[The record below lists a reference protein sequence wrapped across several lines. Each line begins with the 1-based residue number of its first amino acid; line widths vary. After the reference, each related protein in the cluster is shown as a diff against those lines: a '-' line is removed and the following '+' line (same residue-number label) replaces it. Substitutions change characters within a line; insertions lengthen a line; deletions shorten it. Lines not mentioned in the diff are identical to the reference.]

1 MLVGAPTEK
10 VYDSIITTMKVVLR
24 SETARQ
30 LWFDYF
36 DTNWT
41 ACKEMWSSI
50 NRGNVP
56 HMGNHTNNRDHEED
70 MPQCGVTVQTGRVVY
85 DVKMLKAM
93 RSWHTAMT
101 HFHGIENAIKW
112 VKEYDD
118 TQYNPQDPDWC
129 DGILEK
135 SELVTLL
142 NEVNVLGD
150 YYWVT
155 SLSGRIQ
162 LEGPC
167 MDLALQTIIKR
178 FSTRATIFTVPADV
192 LRFPIYDTETLPT
205 LNVWNELK
213 ESADSLEQA
222 RESSEAILFLEWLI
236 TNRITGV

>member
-1 MLVGAPTEK
+1 
-10 VYDSIITTMKVVLR
+10 
-24 SETARQ
+24 
-30 LWFDYF
+30 
-36 DTNWT
+36 
-41 ACKEMWSSI
+41 
-50 NRGNVP
+50 
-56 HMGNHTNNRDHEED
+56 
-70 MPQCGVTVQTGRVVY
+70 
-85 DVKMLKAM
+85 
-93 RSWHTAMT
+93 MT

-236 TNRITGV
+236 TNRITGVQ